1 MMKTIKFYKI
11 FVIFFI
17 LTISWISAFAQFGK
31 NKTQYKEFKWKYI
44 QTKHFDIYFYE
55 DGYPLAEFAAAV
67 AESSLTSLSNNI
79 DYTIANRIP
88 LVIFNSH
95 NDFQQNNI
103 IEEYLPEGV
112 GGVTE
117 LFKNRVLV
125 PFEGNYEQFRH
136 VIHHELLH
144 AFMNDM
150 YYGGSIQNII
160 SKNISLVFPIWF
172 NEGMAEVQSLNGLDI
187 GTDMY
192 IRDAVI
198 NNYLPPIEYC
208 DGYMAYRGGQ
218 SFFAFLIDTY
228 GEDKIGKLMNNIKS
242 LGNVEEGFKETF
254 KIEIDKL
261 SEKWHKYVNQKYW
274 SESVGRK
281 DVTDF
286 SKNLT
291 DHTKEGGFYNISP
304 KISPN
309 GQQFV
314 FISNRD
320 DFFDVFLAD
329 ANTGEI
335 LDKLVSGNT
344 TSNFEELQVLTP
356 GLTWSPDSRKI
367 AISVKAG
374 EKDAIFIIDVSSGK
388 EQKIS
393 PPINVI
399 SYVTWSPTNE
409 YLAFAGVDKGQ
420 SDIYTYNLKTK
431 KLQKITDDV
440 FSDSHPVWSP
450 DGKFI
455 FFSSDRGDYLNK
467 NMLPQDFKMSQYNAS
482 GKNIYKIDIS
492 TGNITKITNTK
503 GFTNT
508 YIQFTGD
515 YKKALY
521 VSDKNGISNVYMMDI
536 DSSGNLINERPI
548 TNSLNP
554 IDQISLSADGKKL
567 LFVSLNKG
575 GYDIFSMDNP
585 LEIDLKVSTLEPT
598 NFVKKLQASLYSI
611 DSLKKNNNVLN
622 DSALTNDTTNVQ
634 LEEKKNLLKKDTL
647 KVYGSDVVLKFNRVS
662 YDSTYK
668 KVSDTINANNSLFN
682 LEGNLNPDG
691 SYKIK
696 DYKIKFSP
704 DIVYGNAAYSSFYG
718 VQGVAQISLSDLMG
732 NHRIDILTS
741 MVIDLKNSD
750 YAVSY
755 YYLPKRLDLGFTL
768 YHTARFIF
776 YDEGLG
782 DNLFR
787 FRNYGGNISFAYPF
801 NKFRRIDGSIS
812 LMNITRENLDFP
824 NEPSEEKL
832 LLVPSLSFVFDNTL
846 WGYLAPSRGTRY
858 NITAL
863 SSPKLSSDGLEF
875 SSLLGDF
882 RHYIKLGD
890 DYSFAMRFAGGFSVG
905 SNPQRFFIGG
915 VDNWI
920 NREFENNNLP
930 LGRSVQEYA
939 FSMPGLPLRGF
950 NYDRMSGSKYALL
963 NLELRFPLFKY
974 LIMGLLPIG
983 FQNIQG
989 NLFIDAG
996 TAWSDTK
1003 QLRFFDK
1010 DSSDRLTTRDLLL
1023 GTGFGTRAVIFG
1035 FPLKFDVAWN
1045 FNMNKFSKPKYYIS
1059 LGLDF

>member
-1 MMKTIKFYKI
+1 MRKVKI
-11 FVIFFI
+11 YILSLVILVFFC
-17 LTISWISAFAQFGK
+17 SSVFAQFQFGK

-44 QTKHFDIYFYE
+44 QTKHFDIYFYQ
-55 DGYPLAEFAAAV
+55 DGYHLAEFAAAV
-67 AESSLTSLSNNI
+67 AESSLASLSNNI

-160 SKNISLVFPIWF
+160 SRNISLVFPIWF
-172 NEGMAEVQSLNGLDI
+172 NEGMAEIQSLNGLDI

-218 SFFAFLIDTY
+218 SFFAFLIDEY

-254 KIEIDKL
+254 KIELNKL
-261 SEKWHKYVNQKYW
+261 SEKWHKYENQKYW
-274 SESVGRK
+274 SESIGRK

-286 SKNLT
+286 AKNLT
-291 DHTKEGGFYNISP
+291 DHTKDGGFYNISP
-304 KISPN
+304 KISPD
-309 GQQFV
+309 GQKFV

-329 ANTGEI
+329 ANTGKI
-335 LDKLVSGNT
+335 LDKLISGNT

-374 EKDAIFIIDVSSGK
+374 EKDAIFIIDVATGK

-393 PPINVI
+393 PSLDVI

-409 YLAFAGVDKGQ
+409 YLAFIGVERGQ
-420 SDIYTYNLKTK
+420 SDTYIYNLKTGRVK
-431 KLQKITDDV
+431 KITEDV

-455 FFSSDRGDYLNK
+455 YFSSDRGDYLNK
-467 NMLPQDFKMSQYNAS
+467 SMLPENFKMSQYKS
-482 GKNIYKIDIS
+482 PGKNIYRIDIS
-492 TGNITKITNTK
+492 TGDIKRITYTK
-503 GFTNT
+503 GFTNA
-508 YIQFTGD
+508 YIQFTED

-521 VSDKNGISNVYMMDI
+521 VSDKNGISNVYMADI

-554 IDQISLSADGKKL
+554 IDQISLSKDGKKL

-585 LEIDLKVSTLEPT
+585 LEVDLKVSSLEPT
-598 NFVKKLQASLYSI
+598 NFVKKLQASLQNK
-611 DSLKKNNNVLN
+611 DTLKNNYTLN
-622 DSALTNDTTNVQ
+622 DSLSTTDSSFTN
-634 LEEKKNLLKKDTL
+634 LKEEETPLRKDTL

-662 YDSTYK
+662 YDTTFK
-668 KVSDTINANNSLFN
+668 KVTDTITANNINFSI
-682 LEGNLNPDG
+682 EGNLNPDG

-704 DIVYGNAAYSSFYG
+704 DIVYGNASYSGFYG
-718 VQGVAQISLSDLMG
+718 VLGVAQISLSDMMG
-732 NHRIDILTS
+732 NHRIDIQTS

-787 FRNYGGNISFAYPF
+787 FRNYGGSINFAYPF
-801 NKFRRIDGSIS
+801 SKFRRIDGSIS
-812 LMNITRENLDFP
+812 LMNITRENLDS
-824 NEPSEEKL
+824 PSKSSEQKL
-832 LLVPSLSFVFDNTL
+832 LLVPSLSLVFDNTL
-846 WGYLAPSRGTRY
+846 WGYLAPSKGTRY
-858 NITAL
+858 NLTVL
-863 SSPKLSSDGLEF
+863 SSPKLSSEGLEF

-890 DYSFAMRFAGGFSVG
+890 DYSFAMRFAGGFSIG
-905 SNPQRFFIGG
+905 ANPQRFFIGG

-920 NREFENNNLP
+920 NREFENYNLP
-930 LGRSVQEYA
+930 LGKSVQEYA

-950 NYDRMSGSKYALL
+950 NYDRMSGSKYALA

-983 FQNIQG
+983 FQDIQG

-1003 QLRFFDK
+1003 QLQFFEK
-1010 DSSDRLTTRDLLL
+1010 DSSDRLVTRDLLL

-1059 LGLDF
+1059 LGFDF